1 SHPCPASLSTN
12 IHSLRMSLCR
22 ASLHPTLCHVDRS
35 LPSFQL
41 NKLETRFQHVL
52 FAICIQEDIGTAIGL
67 WVLLGI
73 EWQEL
78 LLHGLL
84 WV

>member
-1 SHPCPASLSTN
+1 
-12 IHSLRMSLCR
+12 MSYLLVHQHTFTEDDTFPT
-22 ASLHPTLCHVDRS
+22 SLHPTLCHVDRS

-41 NKLETRFQHVL
+41 DKLETRFQNVL
-52 FAICIQEDIGTAIGL
+52 FAICFQEDIDTAIGL

-78 LLHGLL
+78 LLRGLL